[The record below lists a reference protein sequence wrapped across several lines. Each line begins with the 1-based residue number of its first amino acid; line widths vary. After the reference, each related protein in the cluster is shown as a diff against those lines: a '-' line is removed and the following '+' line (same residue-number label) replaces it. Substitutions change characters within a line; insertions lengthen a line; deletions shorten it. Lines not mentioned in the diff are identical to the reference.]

1 MPAPLPN
8 SAAMDALVEELL
20 TKDVYIVD
28 YLPRTVPQN
37 SGGQYFDVEYYLLNS
52 PHYTALKDK
61 FSSVIFK
68 LMCYY
73 RVCIPWD
80 GGWGDQPNPV
90 GFAAAVGTDDGDILL
105 AHVKNGGIHQYAIV
119 GKRKGNVMP

>member
-1 MPAPLPN
+1 MPAPLSN

-52 PHYTALKDK
+52 PRYTALKDK
-61 FSSVIFK
+61 FSEIMDCHSGTLTCLFPDELALLVFD
-68 LMCYY
+68 
-73 RVCIPWD
+73 WD
-80 GGWGDQPNPV
+80 CLNLSIYHPSAEMQQ
-90 GFAAAVGTDDGDILL
+90 LL
-105 AHVKNGGIHQYAIV
+105 APIAASEGLFFRAAET
-119 GKRKGNVMP
+119 

>member
-37 SGGQYFDVEYYLLNS
+37 SGGQYFDVEYHLLNS
-52 PHYTALKDK
+52 P
-61 FSSVIFK
+61 
-68 LMCYY
+68 
-73 RVCIPWD
+73 R
-80 GGWGDQPNPV
+80 
-90 GFAAAVGTDDGDILL
+90 
-105 AHVKNGGIHQYAIV
+105 
-119 GKRKGNVMP
+119 